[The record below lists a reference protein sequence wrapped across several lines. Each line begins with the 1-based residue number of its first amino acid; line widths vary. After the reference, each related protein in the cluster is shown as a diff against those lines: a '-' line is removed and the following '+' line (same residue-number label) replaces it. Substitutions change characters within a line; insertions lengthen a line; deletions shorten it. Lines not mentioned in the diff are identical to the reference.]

1 MMSNGAE
8 TGLKKFV
15 REIFWGAQKGSE
27 MSQKK
32 AAKMGL
38 MDRIICGMVETRAK

>member
-8 TGLKKFV
+8 KGLKKFV

-32 AAKMGL
+32 AARMGL
-38 MDRIICGMVETRAK
+38 VDRLICGLVQNAAK